1 MGIISKLRAF
11 FADASGGSM
20 PARAVAV
27 ELSASNDETEAI
39 SDTDPQKTETLQA
52 AMPIPGWLRDEESL
66 RDEAVVFGL
75 TTISMDD
82 KVAIIHNYFASQTSY
97 TAQSLAQTREKISE
111 FDQLI
116 GHKKDQI
123 YELEKLYIT
132 VENNGAT
139 PTQIPRVV
147 VGFGLSIA
155 MCVSNFYLIEQSLRP
170 IYGDNRLVAVGVFL
184 AGMFSLFGRM
194 SVFHDTD
201 SNLNWRK
208 LLEEIGM
215 PAAAATFIL
224 VQAAQNQP
232 IERALAL
239 FFFTFFLFLL
249 SGKLLLSNL
258 SALTTEVATL
268 LKKATDRRQKKVRCR
283 EIADLQAQIDALK
296 AEKGH
301 LVPAANRDEA
311 ELTRQNARRDMLVK
325 LFESEFK
332 LARTVREQ
340 LSERQ
345 LGQLLN
351 QNYAD
356 GQ

>member
-11 FADASGGSM
+11 FTDVPDGSAPLLAAAEGLPAST
-20 PARAVAV
+20 
-27 ELSASNDETEAI
+27 DESEVLGEAYLH
-39 SDTDPQKTETLQA
+39 KTENLPA
-52 AMPIPGWLRDEESL
+52 IMPVPGWLRDEESL

-82 KVAIIHNYFASQTSY
+82 KVAIIHNYFASQTSH
-97 TAQSLAQTREKISE
+97 TAQNLAHTRQKMGE
-111 FDQLI
+111 FDLRI

-123 YELEKLYIT
+123 YELEKLHTT
-132 VENNGAT
+132 VESNGAT
-139 PTQIPRVV
+139 PPQMPRVV

-170 IYGDNRLVAVGVFL
+170 LYGNNQLVAVGVFL

-201 SNLNWRK
+201 SKLNWRK

-224 VQAAQNQP
+224 VQAAQSQP

-239 FFFTFFLFLL
+239 FFFVFFLFLL

-258 SALTTEVATL
+258 SALTTEVARL
-268 LKKATDRRQKKVRCR
+268 LKQATDRRQKQVRCR
-283 EIADLQAQIDALK
+283 EVVDLQAQIDVLE
-296 AEKGH
+296 AEKSQ